1 MKLQFSAGIIT
12 YFKQDHQ
19 IEYLLLHYPGGY
31 WDLPKGKM
39 EAGESKEET
48 ALRELHEETGL
59 TADILPGF
67 EVSLAYMFKQA
78 GDLISK
84 EVYFFVGQA
93 YSKEIKLSYEHR
105 GYVWLPYE
113 KALKQLTF
121 KNAQDVLIKADE
133 FLKMAK
139 K

>member
-12 YFKQDHQ
+12 YIQHNHE

-39 EAGESKEET
+39 EKGESKEET

-59 TADILPGF
+59 TADIKTGF
-67 EVSLAYMFKQA
+67 EVALAYTFKQA
-78 GDLISK
+78 GELVSK
-84 EVYFFVGQA
+84 EVYFFVGQVH
-93 YSKEIKLSYEHR
+93 SKEIKLSYEHR
-105 GYVWLPYE
+105 GYVWLPYK

-121 KNAQDVLIKADE
+121 KNAQDALIKADE
-133 FLKMAK
+133 FLNNLKN
-139 K
+139 